1 MRAEAIDGGDSL
13 IIVGSGNV
21 AWNVYKMAA
30 ILGYRVTVIDSREQ
44 TLTRERFP
52 EASRLLL
59 GEEVISLLKSCS
71 ITETTS
77 VVLTSSH
84 HEFDLAALCEL
95 ANSPARYVGA
105 LGNRRK
111 VTAYYAALEAM
122 SATPEWLERVHVPIG
137 LDIGGHKAAEIALSI
152 MAEIQ
157 SVKYGRPGG
166 FVVLQERRK
175 GIAKRDELF

>member
-1 MRAEAIDGGDSL
+1 MKAETIDGGESL

-21 AWNVYKMAA
+21 AWNVYRIAV
-30 ILGYRVTVIDSREQ
+30 ILGYKITVIDNREK
-44 TLTRERFP
+44 TLNRQRFP
-52 EASRLLL
+52 EASQLLL
-59 GEEVISLLKSCS
+59 GDDVISLLKSCP

-95 ANSPARYVGA
+95 AGSPVRYVGA

-111 VTAYYAALEAM
+111 VTAYYAVLEAI
-122 SATPEWLERVHVPIG
+122 SVPPQWLERVHVPIG
-137 LDIGGHKAAEIALSI
+137 LDIGGHIAAEIALSI

-157 SVKYGRPGG
+157 SVRYKRPGG

-175 GIAKRDELF
+175 GIGKRDELF

>member
-1 MRAEAIDGGDSL
+1 MTAEAITGGDSL

-21 AWNVYKMAA
+21 AWNVYKIAA
-30 ILGYRVTVIDSREQ
+30 MLGYQVTVIDNRAD
-44 TLTRERFP
+44 TLTGERFP
-52 EASRLLL
+52 NASQLLL
-59 GEEVISLLKSCS
+59 GDAISLLGGCE

-77 VVLTSSH
+77 IVLASSH

-95 ANSPARYVGA
+95 AGSPARYIGA
-105 LGNRRK
+105 LGNKRK
-111 VTAYYAALEAM
+111 VTAYFAALEAM
-122 SATPEWLERVHVPIG
+122 SVPPEWLERLHVPIG

-157 SVKYGRPGG
+157 SVKYNRPGG

-175 GIAKRDELF
+175 GIAERDELF

>member
-1 MRAEAIDGGDSL
+1 MKAEAIDRGDSL

-21 AWNVYKMAA
+21 AWNVYKIATM
-30 ILGYRVTVIDSREQ
+30 LCYQVTVIDNREQ
-44 TLTRERFP
+44 TLTRERYP
-52 EASRLLL
+52 VASRLLL
-59 GEEVISLLKSCS
+59 GDVIGHLRECP

-84 HEFDLAALCEL
+84 HEFDLLALCEL

-105 LGNRRK
+105 LGNKRK
-111 VTAYYAALEAM
+111 VTAYYAALEAI
-122 SATPEWLERVHVPIG
+122 AVTPEWLERVHVPIG

-157 SVKYGRPGG
+157 AVKYGRPGG
-166 FVVLQERRK
+166 FVVRQERRK